1 VDVGEDLSGVRA
13 PVAKQPGLEVLGPEG
28 FLEQRVV
35 AKVEHTEAEVE
46 RCLHVRVGLA
56 ELIGGEGLALDG
68 CPGCAKGGEGAV
80 DGGRHGE

>member
-35 AKVEHTEAEVE
+35 AKV
-46 RCLHVRVGLA
+46 RVGPA